1 MPFRNI
7 ETHFSQA
14 PQAKIERSRF
24 KYNKPV
30 KMTFNGGE
38 LVPFL
43 VEEVLP
49 GDTFDLKLS
58 KVVRLSPS
66 IHPTMDN
73 LYLDT
78 YYFFI
83 PNRLIWDNWKG
94 FMGESKKAWTDNINY
109 VFPRLLFGG
118 SGGEEGDSAYRFGGV
133 EPESLLNY
141 LIVPSFA
148 SGSKKNFE
156 ISVLPLNAYFK
167 VWNDWFRSENLI
179 DEVPIY
185 TGDSFIPRSYLYG
198 YINYFSNNFGL
209 STIGIDNRGSCLPVA
224 KFADY
229 FTRTLPQAQKGNDVL
244 IPAEGSV
251 QFNSDGWDNRTG
263 YTPSFVDKD
272 GNSYTG
278 STSIVN
284 NGTIL
289 DSTNNQLLGYDPKGT
304 LGFEGLEITVNNL
317 RLAILTQRLLE
328 KDAVGGTRY
337 VELIK
342 SHFGVISPDY
352 RFQRSEYL
360 GGKRTIINMSEVI
373 QTFENDPNYPLG
385 HLAGRSLTTGI
396 EDSFIKS
403 FTEHGILLGVLCV
416 RPDRTY
422 SQGIEKKWTRFD
434 KYDFYWPELAHIG
447 EMPVLN
453 KEIYLTDST
462 ESVEMDDVFG
472 YQEAWSDYRTQ
483 LGRNV
488 GYMQPGI
495 NGSLASWT
503 YADEYSSTPFLSAQ
517 WLYQGKNEIDRTLA
531 ITSSAASQF
540 IADLLIYG
548 KVVRPMPVYS
558 IPGLGSSL

>member
-73 LYLDT
+73 LYIDT

-94 FMGESKKAWTDNINY
+94 FMGESKKAWTDNISY
-109 VFPRLLFGG
+109 VFPKIAFGG
-118 SGGEEGDSAYRFGGV
+118 TSSEVDNHIKYGSVF
-133 EPESLLNY
+133 PESIINY
-141 LIVPSFA
+141 LICPAFSE
-148 SGSKKNFE
+148 GSKKDFNV
-156 ISVLPLNAYFK
+156 SLLPLNAYFQ
-167 VWNDWFRSENLI
+167 VFNDWFRSENLL
-179 DEVPIY
+179 DEIPIF
-185 TGDSFIPRSYLYG
+185 TGDGYLPTSYELS
-198 YINYFSNNFGL
+198 YISYFNNNFGISSMNL
-209 STIGIDNRGSCLPVA
+209 NKRGSCLPVA

-244 IPAEGSV
+244 IPAEGSI
-251 QFNSDGWDNRTG
+251 NYNPDGFVSTLG
-263 YTPSFVDKD
+263 SLPAFVDKD
-272 GNSYTG
+272 GNNISG
-278 STSIVN
+278 SISIAG
-284 NGTIL
+284 NGSVL
-289 DSTNNQLLGYDPKGT
+289 DSTNNQYLAYDPKGT
-304 LGFEGLEITVNNL
+304 LGFDGLEITVNNL

-352 RFQRSEYL
+352 RLQRSEYL
-360 GGKRTIINMSEVI
+360 GGKRTLINMSEVI
-373 QTFENDPNYPLG
+373 QTSESSSNSPLG
-385 HLAGRSLTTGI
+385 DLAGRSLTTGI

-453 KEIYLTDST
+453 KEIYLTDSNET
-462 ESVEMDDVFG
+462 VEMDDVFG